1 MPLESTT
8 HSLCPYPDR
17 HSPEPH
23 LSLVLY
29 STNELVQRS
38 PHFKVLIIKNGGVPA
53 VIHHLESFMFETRR
67 DGALLL
73 TSLLQARLES
83 PPHKTTLIAMQGR
96 VKKKASSSEALEGV
110 SSMTM
115 LQARDSLFKMALEE
129 EAVSYEAIAALI
141 KDEMAFQEVLI

>member
-1 MPLESTT
+1 
-8 HSLCPYPDR
+8 
-17 HSPEPH
+17 
-23 LSLVLY
+23 
-29 STNELVQRS
+29 
-38 PHFKVLIIKNGGVPA
+38 
-53 VIHHLESFMFETRR
+53 MFETRR

-73 TSLLQARLES
+73 TSLLQARLEA
-83 PPHKTTLIAMQGR
+83 PHKTTLIAMQGR